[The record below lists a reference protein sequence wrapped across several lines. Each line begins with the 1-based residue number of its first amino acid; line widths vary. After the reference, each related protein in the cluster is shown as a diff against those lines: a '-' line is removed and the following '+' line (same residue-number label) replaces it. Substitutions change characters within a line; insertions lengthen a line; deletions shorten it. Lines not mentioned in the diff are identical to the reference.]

1 MHRGQEAR
9 CFETRRKILSFFGLG
24 REPNQRG
31 KARWR
36 AGSWLP
42 VHLSRLGFGLFLSP
56 PGTADESN
64 DQNHQI
70 LATCTRRQFSSDLA
84 PERVSQRG
92 PSVAVDGGAAP
103 QSEGGD
109 TFFFQHASLQHVG
122 SKEDPFCLRVRRL
135 VESDRKHATL
145 SLTLTPHP
153 HRSCCARIQT
163 GFEHAQI
170 FFCFPVF
177 RQDGLSRVLSLRPF
191 DCSALQQG
199 LHPPPR

>member
-1 MHRGQEAR
+1 MA
-9 CFETRRKILSFFGLG
+9 F
-24 REPNQRG
+24 
-31 KARWR
+31 
-36 AGSWLP
+36 
-42 VHLSRLGFGLFLSP
+42 FLSP

-70 LATCTRRQFSSDLA
+70 LATCTRRQFSSDVA

-92 PSVAVDGGAAP
+92 PGVAVEGGGAAP

-109 TFFFQHASLQHVG
+109 SFFFQHASLQHVG
-122 SKEDPFCLRVRRL
+122 SKEDPFCLRARRL

-145 SLTLTPHP
+145 SLSHSPRPTPQLLRKNP
-153 HRSCCARIQT
+153 NRVRAR
-163 GFEHAQI
+163 ANL
-170 FFCFPVF
+170 FCFPVF